1 MDHLPLPN
9 DPVNFGN
16 EKIIFLCEEGYDG
29 VPFLTYPIRK
39 DQSYIIPL
47 LGDVSQIDTQSLHQV
62 PLEEVE
68 AFFQTWLF
76 FGLLQ
81 EVLRDLYK
89 SEDFVAHTEV
99 NLLAVRVLSTSKLLG
114 LIDSWISTTSSG
126 PELADLMARNALVT
140 NSSH

>member
-1 MDHLPLPN
+1 MEHLPLPN

-16 EKIIFLCEEGYDG
+16 EKIIFLCKEEYDG
-29 VPFLTYPIRK
+29 GSFLTYPIRK
-39 DQSYIIPL
+39 NKSYKIP
-47 LGDVSQIDTQSLHQV
+47 GDVSQIDTQSLHQV

-76 FGLLQ
+76 LGLLQ